1 MPTQLDRALN
11 SKNLFLGNAHFQYSS
26 ISKISRELLDLTHSA
41 GFAGMVTA
49 VAAWSIWG
57 TDVFPAQDD
66 PKGNPDEW
74 TIDEMKRWL
83 RVRGLL
89 PNDNATREEL
99 LERVKANL
107 RIPRTAKPASQQ

>member
-1 MPTQLDRALN
+1 MAPTQLDRALN
-11 SKNLFLGNAHFQYSS
+11 SKNLFL
-26 ISKISRELLDLTHSA
+26 

-66 PKGNPDEW
+66 PQGNPENW
-74 TIDEMKRWL
+74 TADEMRRWL
-83 RVRGLL
+83 RARGLL
-89 PNDNATREEL
+89 PDENATREEL

-107 RIPRTAKPASQQ
+107 RIPRTSKSAASQQ

>member
-11 SKNLFLGNAHFQYSS
+11 SKNLFLGTAHFRYSS
-26 ISKISRELLDLTHSA
+26 FSRLSRERSHLTHSA

-99 LERVKANL
+99 LERVKANF
-107 RIPRTAKPASQQ
+107 RIPRTAKPASQ

>member
-1 MPTQLDRALN
+1 MAPHSTRSSSQL
-11 SKNLFLGNAHFQYSS
+11 Q
-26 ISKISRELLDLTHSA
+26 

-66 PKGNPDEW
+66 PQGNPENW
-74 TIDEMKRWL
+74 TADEMRRWL
-83 RVRGLL
+83 RARGLL
-89 PNDNATREEL
+89 PNENATREEL

-107 RIPRTAKPASQQ
+107 RIPRTSKSAAPQ

>member
-1 MPTQLDRALN
+1 MPTPLDRAMN
-11 SKNLFLGNAHFQYSS
+11 SKNLFM
-26 ISKISRELLDLTHSA
+26 

-57 TDVFPAQDD
+57 SDMFPSEAD
-66 PKGNPDEW
+66 PKGNPEDW
-74 TIDEMKRWL
+74 TVDEMRRWL

-89 PNDNATREEL
+89 PSENASREEL

-107 RIPRTAKPASQQ
+107 RILRNSKAPVSKS

>member
-1 MPTQLDRALN
+1 MPTPLDRAMN
-11 SKNLFLGNAHFQYSS
+11 SKNLFM
-26 ISKISRELLDLTHSA
+26 

-57 TDVFPAQDD
+57 SDMFPGEAD
-66 PKGNPDEW
+66 PKGNPEDW
-74 TIDEMKRWL
+74 TVDEMRRWL

-89 PNDNATREEL
+89 PSENASREEL

-107 RIPRTAKPASQQ
+107 RILRNSKAPASKS

>member
-11 SKNLFLGNAHFQYSS
+11 SKNLFL
-26 ISKISRELLDLTHSA
+26 

-99 LERVKANL
+99 LERVKANF
-107 RIPRTAKPASQQ
+107 RIPRTAKPASQ